1 MTSRRTRVM
10 SKLRVGDLVIRRH
23 RLLKTQG
30 TVLRFDGE
38 DENGAS
44 RVWVKWS
51 HPNTLPN
58 PSLEGVDDL
67 ELVEGTNGA
76 GEANGT
82 NGAA

>member
-1 MTSRRTRVM
+1 MTSRRTRVV
-10 SKLRVGDLVIRRH
+10 SKLRVGDPVIRRH

-30 TVLRFDGE
+30 IVLRFDGE

-58 PSLEGVDDL
+58 PSLEAVDDL
-67 ELVEGTNGA
+67 ELLEG
-76 GEANGT
+76 ANGD
-82 NGAA
+82 A

>member
-10 SKLRVGDLVIRRH
+10 TKLRVGDLVIRRH

-44 RVWVKWS
+44 RAWIKWS

-58 PSLEGVDDL
+58 PSLEAVDDL
-67 ELVEGTNGA
+67 ELLEGTNGT
-76 GEANGT
+76 G
-82 NGAA
+82 

>member
-23 RLLKTQG
+23 RLLKTLG

-44 RVWVKWS
+44 RAWIKWS

-58 PSLEGVDDL
+58 PSLEAVDDL
-67 ELVEGTNGA
+67 ELLEGTNGA
-76 GEANGT
+76 G
-82 NGAA
+82 